1 MRPLRLAAFLW
12 IGSLAGLAWA
22 ETPLPIPM
30 LAERLTWVSP
40 PTLPALQSA
49 WMLGTE
55 SQTGLYLLRVKRTP
69 GGRIPP
75 HDHPD
80 ERTTTVLSGTL
91 YVGFG
96 ETFDETKVVAIPSGA
111 VYVAPAEVPHY
122 IWAKEGEVWC
132 QEMGMGPTGTVFIP
146 AESPLEWNRCCP
158 SLAPP
163 TATPLNMRNSCAAPS
178 TP

>member
-1 MRPLRLAAFLW
+1 MRPLRLAVFLW

-22 ETPLPIPM
+22 EPAVPTPI

-55 SQTGLYLLRVKRTP
+55 SQTGLYLLRVKLAP

-75 HDHPD
+75 HIHSD

-91 YVGFG
+91 Y
-96 ETFDETKVVAIPSGA
+96 T
-111 VYVAPAEVPHY
+111 
-122 IWAKEGEVWC
+122 
-132 QEMGMGPTGTVFIP
+132 
-146 AESPLEWNRCCP
+146 SPRYNL
-158 SLAPP
+158 
-163 TATPLNMRNSCAAPS
+163 
-178 TP
+178 